1 MGDRM
6 NFQHTINDS
15 ITLNGIALHSGKSVS
30 LTLKPAAPNHGIK
43 FFRTD
48 LPGSPGVSAHFK
60 NVVNTQLATTLG
72 HGQVQVSTV
81 EHLMAALQ
89 IFGVDNLRIEVSGPE
104 VPILDGSSRIF
115 CEALAQIGTHAQ
127 LQSKAY
133 LQLRR
138 RVELK
143 IAEKWA
149 VAEPSSRLEI
159 HETVEWDHPAIGHQE
174 FHFFEGV
181 TPYQELASARTFGFL
196 KDVENLKR
204 MGLARGGSLDN
215 AVVLDEGN
223 VLNPEG
229 LRYPDEFVRHK
240 VLDAIGDF
248 KLAGINIHAYVRLH
262 RAGHDL
268 HAQLLQAIFK
278 DPDNYEVID
287 GSFDREERRMPGRIS
302 AMLARVVASV

>member
-1 MGDRM
+1 M
-6 NFQHTINDS
+6 NFQRTLKDN
-15 ITLNGIALHSGKSVS
+15 ITLTGIALHSGKTVQLS
-30 LTLKPAAPNHGIK
+30 LKPAAPNHGIK

-48 LPGSPGVSAHFK
+48 LPGAPGVTAHFK
-60 NVVNTQLATTLG
+60 NIVNTQLATTLG

-89 IFGVDNLRIEVSGPE
+89 IFGIDNLRVEVDGPE
-104 VPILDGSSRIF
+104 VPILDGSAEQF
-115 CEALAQIGTHAQ
+115 CDAIEEIGLQSQ
-127 LQSKAY
+127 LQNKAY

-143 IAEKWA
+143 LDSKWA
-149 VAEPSSRLEI
+149 VAEPSNRLEV
-159 HETVEWDHPAIGHQE
+159 HGTVEWDHPAIGFQE
-174 FHFFEGV
+174 FKYIEGV
-181 TPYQELASARTFGFL
+181 TRYEELASARTFGFL

-215 AVVLDEGN
+215 AVVLDDGN

-240 VLDAIGDF
+240 VLDALGDF
-248 KLAGINIHAYVRLH
+248 KLAGIAIHAHFRLH

-268 HAQLLQAIFK
+268 HSQLLAAIFK
-278 DPDNYEVID
+278 NPDNFEIID
-287 GSFDREERRMPGRIS
+287 NVEREERRPARARAALGRI
-302 AMLARVVASV
+302 VAV